1 MRLGCIAASGA
12 ALGVALVMVPLLT
25 GATGLPMDSTG
36 AVVLRGTEGVVR
48 RLPYMQDQIYDLT
61 VADRTLLAI
70 DFPDGEHIKAIA
82 QSTAPVFHVQQRG
95 DTLQVAAERP
105 GEKMGLNVITR
116 AACITWKSRLS
127 AIRCRLPASCISL
140 RRETAA

>member
-1 MRLGCIAASGA
+1 MTAMRLRCIAASGA

-70 DFPDGEHIKAIA
+70 NFPDGEHIKAIA

-105 GEKMGLNVITR
+105 GEKMGLNVITTR
-116 AACITWKSRLS
+116 GMYHLEITSVSDPLS
-127 AIRCRLPASCISL
+127 AASIVHFV
-140 RRETAA
+140 AP

>member
-1 MRLGCIAASGA
+1 MRLRCIAASGA
-12 ALGVALVMVPLLT
+12 ALGVALVMVPLST

-105 GEKMGLNVITR
+105 GEKMGLNVITTR
-116 AACITWKSRLS
+116 GMYHLEITSVSDPLS
-127 AIRCRLPASCISL
+127 AASIVHFV
-140 RRETAA
+140 AP